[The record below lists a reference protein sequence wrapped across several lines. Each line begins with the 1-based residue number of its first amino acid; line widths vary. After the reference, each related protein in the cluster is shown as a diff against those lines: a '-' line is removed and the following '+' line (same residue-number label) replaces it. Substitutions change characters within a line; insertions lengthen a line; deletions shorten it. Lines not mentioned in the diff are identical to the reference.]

1 MKKLLIATI
10 AATGS
15 HFVLAQDLA
24 AGQKAFQAC
33 AACHSTVA
41 GANGVGPSLAGIV
54 GRKAGSLP
62 GFNFSRAMKAS
73 GITWDEANLDAYIA
87 NPQQKVPGNHMPYA
101 GMSDA
106 QQRAALVAFLKA
118 QH

>member
-1 MKKLLIATI
+1 MKRFLIPI
-10 AATGS
+10 FAATAS
-15 HFVLAQDLA
+15 HFALAQDLA

-33 AACHSTVA
+33 AACHSTAPGV
-41 GANGVGPSLAGIV
+41 NGVGPSLAGIV

-62 GFNFSRAMKAS
+62 GFNYSRAMKAS
-73 GITWDEANLDAYIA
+73 NITWDEASLDAYVA

-106 QQRAALVAFLKA
+106 QQRAALIAFLKA